1 MSDLREIKMTDIP
14 EEIRADVETL
24 RTSCAND
31 ESAWSAL
38 CNVMRALAAQPASEQ
53 CCVCGERFDAREIED
68 GGGPNGCELT
78 GGRWVCSSDCFERA
92 AHACRRARVEMR
104 AEAERL
110 RAFRGFFRD
119 RCEVL
124 FSNFGMEAVDLYN
137 ASGPLGRA
145 AILADRGGDK

>member
-1 MSDLREIKMTDIP
+1 MPLPEPHTLDFAPDAAPLYTADQLR
-14 EEIRADVETL
+14 AY
-24 RTSCAND
+24 A
-31 ESAWSAL
+31 
-38 CNVMRALAAQPASEQ
+38 
-53 CCVCGERFDAREIED
+53 DARVSAETAALRKSVDI
-68 GGGPNGCELT
+68 CLSAA
-78 GGRWVCSSDCFERA
+78 RQAAAERDEA
-92 AHACRRARVEMR
+92 R

-110 RAFRGFFRD
+110 RAFRDFFRD

>member
-1 MSDLREIKMTDIP
+1 MNDLRELIKTWRSRTTHAGM
-14 EEIRADVETL
+14 IRAKATT
-24 RTSCAND
+24 RCAD
-31 ESAWSAL
+31 EL
-38 CNVMRALAAQPASEQ
+38 ERALAAQPASEQ